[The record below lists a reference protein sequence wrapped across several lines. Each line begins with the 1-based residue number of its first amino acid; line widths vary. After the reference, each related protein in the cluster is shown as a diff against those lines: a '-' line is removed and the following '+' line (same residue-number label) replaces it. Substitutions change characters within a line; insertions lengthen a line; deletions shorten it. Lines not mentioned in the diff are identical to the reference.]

1 MYRAK
6 ESGGDRV
13 EVFEDVLTRLP
24 GPRSHLE
31 RELRQAVERAQL
43 RVHYQPR
50 VSFNDETGLEGFEA
64 LVRWEHPEL
73 GLMQPIEFMSIA
85 EETGLIVEIG
95 EWVIGQALD
104 QVEHWRE
111 ARPGVTI
118 SVNLSARQLS
128 DDHLVEH
135 LSDTI
140 RDGHHDPAVLVLEV
154 AEGALEAAP
163 DMALRQLAAL
173 NELGITLAIDDFG
186 TGTSSSIMLSELPV
200 HILKIDTTLVS
211 RMGRAEG
218 DLDQVSDAVELG
230 HALGLRVVAEGVETD
245 AQLAQLRSIG
255 CDGAQGYLFSQP
267 ISQEGVY
274 SLLSTG

>member
-1 MYRAK
+1 
-6 ESGGDRV
+6 
-13 EVFEDVLTRLP
+13 
-24 GPRSHLE
+24 
-31 RELRQAVERAQL
+31 VER
-43 RVHYQPR
+43 
-50 VSFNDETGLEGFEA
+50 
-64 LVRWEHPEL
+64 
-73 GLMQPIEFMSIA
+73 
-85 EETGLIVEIG
+85 
-95 EWVIGQALD
+95 
-104 QVEHWRE
+104 WRE

-128 DDHLVEH
+128 DDHLVKH

-163 DMALRQLAAL
+163 DLALRQLAAL

-211 RMGRAEG
+211 RMGRADG
-218 DLDQVSDAVELG
+218 DLAQVSDAVELG

-245 AQLAQLRSIG
+245 AQLAQLRSLG

-267 ISQEGVY
+267 IPEEGVY